1 MIAALPSEG
10 NLRLQGGFRPLP
22 GRMGMTVQRHRLAAL
37 IACSLGCVNPA
48 ALVGGRDSRGTASP
62 CREQGRTLGFPSA
75 APPLQIFGEAGYD
88 FAMGK
93 AALTPF
99 ARLAH
104 VRTKSDAFAEAGG
117 NAALAIA
124 GAKQETTFLS
134 LGARARFNIG
144 QPGFQPYVSAAWNRA
159 SGDRG
164 APVGAAFASG
174 GGSPFVLTGTLI
186 PKNSAEIE
194 AGFDYT
200 SGPFRIGAAYSGTL
214 ASDRRTHGAR
224 VTASFA
230 F

>member
-1 MIAALPSEG
+1 MRASFGLAYGWHDIDTTRSVTFAPLAQSLTSG
-10 NLRLQGGFRPLP
+10 RDGSTLQLFGEVGYDA
-22 GRMGMTVQRHRLAAL
+22 RMGAAA
-37 IACSLGCVNPA
+37 I
-48 ALVGGRDSRGTASP
+48 
-62 CREQGRTLGFPSA
+62 
-75 APPLQIFGEAGYD
+75 
-88 FAMGK
+88 
-93 AALTPF
+93 TPF

-117 NAALAIA
+117 NAALALA
-124 GAKQETTFLS
+124 AAQQETDFLS
-134 LGARARFNIG
+134 LGVRARFNAG
-144 QPGFQPYVSAAWNRA
+144 QPGLQPYVSAAWNRA

-186 PKNSAEIE
+186 PKNAAEVE

-200 SGPFRIGAAYSGTL
+200 SGNFRIGAAYSGTL

-224 VTASFA
+224 VTASFS

>member
-1 MIAALPSEG
+1 
-10 NLRLQGGFRPLP
+10 
-22 GRMGMTVQRHRLAAL
+22 MTVQRHRLAAL